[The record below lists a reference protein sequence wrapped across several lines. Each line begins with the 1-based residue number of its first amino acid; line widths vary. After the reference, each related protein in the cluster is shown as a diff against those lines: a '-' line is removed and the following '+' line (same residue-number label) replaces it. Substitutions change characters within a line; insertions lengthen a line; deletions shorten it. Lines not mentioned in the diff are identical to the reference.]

1 MQKINQRLTLIVA
14 CFGIVLLLLSVFT
27 GLFQQAWFVF
37 LIALWL
43 FVFSSCCY
51 RLTPLFIAR
60 NPLDKF
66 IKREQQHLLLFTLS
80 GFFDRTHGPQW
91 LVIDRIEKIQ
101 CNDDQCTIFS
111 NEQHQYT
118 IGLPASKTEL
128 MYYFN
133 GLFTEHEKQ
142 IIIIC

>member
-1 MQKINQRLTLIVA
+1 MRKINQRLALIVA
-14 CFGIVLLLLSVFT
+14 CFGIVLLLLCVFT

-66 IKREQQHLLLFTLS
+66 IKREQQQLLLFTLS

-91 LVIDRIEKIQ
+91 LVIASIEKIQ

-111 NEQHQYT
+111 SEQRQCV
-118 IGLPASKTEL
+118 ISLPASKAEL
-128 MYYFN
+128 MHYFN

-142 IIIIC
+142 AIIIE

>member
-91 LVIDRIEKIQ
+91 LVIDSIEKIQ
-101 CNDDQCTIFS
+101 CNDDQCTIFCS
-111 NEQHQYT
+111 EQHQYT

-133 GLFTEHEKQ
+133 CLFTEHEKQ
-142 IIIIC
+142 IITIC

>member
-1 MQKINQRLTLIVA
+1 MQKINQRLALIVG

-60 NPLDKF
+60 NPLSKF
-66 IKREQQHLLLFTLS
+66 IQREQQHLLLFTLS

-91 LVIDRIEKIQ
+91 LLIASIEKIQ
-101 CNDDQCTIFS
+101 CRDDQCTIFS
-111 NEQHQYT
+111 SEQRQCA
-118 IGLPASKTEL
+118 ISLPASKAEL
-128 MYYFN
+128 MHYFN

-142 IIIIC
+142 AIIIE

>member
-1 MQKINQRLTLIVA
+1 MQNINQRLALIVA

-27 GLFQQAWFVF
+27 GLLQQAWFVF

-60 NPLDKF
+60 NPPDKF
-66 IKREQQHLLLFTLS
+66 IHREQQHLLLFTLS
-80 GFFDRTHGPQW
+80 GFFDRTLGPQW
-91 LVIDRIEKIQ
+91 LVIDSIEKIQ
-101 CNDDQCTIFS
+101 CDNNQCTIFS
-111 NEQHQYT
+111 SEQQQCT
-118 IGLPASKTEL
+118 IGLPASKAEL
-128 MYYFN
+128 IDYFN

-142 IIIIC
+142 SIIIE